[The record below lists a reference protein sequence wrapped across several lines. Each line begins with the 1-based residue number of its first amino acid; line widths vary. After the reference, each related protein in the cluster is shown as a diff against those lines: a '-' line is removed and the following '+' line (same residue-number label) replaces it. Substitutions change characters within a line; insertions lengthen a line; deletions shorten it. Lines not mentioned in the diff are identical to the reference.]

1 MDLFTRSDMPL
12 WNPHGEIDAYI
23 CESFITDL
31 FFVESYSFYAVLS
44 KVQC

>member
-1 MDLFTRSDMPL
+1 MPL